1 MITLSNKEIDLI
13 KKALEE
19 YEENLPRVQESYEE
33 SDMVGSIIENLN
45 HAQLH
50 NYKY

>member
-19 YEENLPRVQESYEE
+19 FLTPVEMTEDIADQE
-33 SDMVGSIIENLN
+33 
-45 HAQLH
+45 
-50 NYKY
+50 